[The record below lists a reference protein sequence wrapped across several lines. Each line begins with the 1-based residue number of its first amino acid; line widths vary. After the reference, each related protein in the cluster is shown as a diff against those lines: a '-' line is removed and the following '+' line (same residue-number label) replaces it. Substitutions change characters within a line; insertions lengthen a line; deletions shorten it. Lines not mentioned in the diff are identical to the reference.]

1 MLEALG
7 NLGDFLGGIAVIA
20 TLAYLAIQVRQ
31 NTKQMEQSSR
41 VVAASAYQNLTEL
54 ISQNNNLTATDRA
67 FAELRLRG
75 REGIEEL
82 DEIDRMRVTSSVM
95 NFFRTM
101 ENIHQQYKAGL
112 LNVDQYESWNRL
124 IAFHLSHR
132 GTRQFWSR
140 ISPLF
145 STEFQSKI
153 SAMLDRQEQAS
164 LRSESRLIRFRNR
177 NTCCYYCIFA
187 GKIPSPI
194 FTIHRRSNLTTTFS
208 ESDTARKQE
217 NPTRRKH

>member
-1 MLEALG
+1 LGGKQMLEALG

-112 LNVDQYESWNRL
+112 LNADQYESWNRL

-132 GTRQFWSR
+132 GTRQIWSR

-153 SAMLDRQEQAS
+153 SAMLDGQQQES
-164 LRSESRLIRFRNR
+164 LRPESRLE
-177 NTCCYYCIFA
+177 A
-187 GKIPSPI
+187 
-194 FTIHRRSNLTTTFS
+194 
-208 ESDTARKQE
+208 
-217 NPTRRKH
+217 